1 MNPARALFHRVFA
14 LGIASVLL
22 VACQPGPDP
31 QQQQAAQAQAREQA
45 AGAMAAEFDK
55 AYAAENWN
63 LARAHGD
70 ILNAE
75 YPGSGAAE
83 RIQVRYLEAKDKAR
97 EQRET
102 LRLAGLWTY
111 QTQPFKDG
119 LQLSASLYSREPV
132 DTDGSGAH
140 PVQLI
145 FRDNPDWGRSSY
157 LVLEAGDFDCY
168 GGCKVKLKVDEA
180 DARRVDASRP
190 KTDEAIAMFIEDEAM
205 LWKTAKA
212 AKRIEIEFPVK
223 AGGSRTAV
231 FEVGGLAPEQLP
243 AWN

>member
-1 MNPARALFHRVFA
+1 MNPARATFRCVLA
-14 LGIASVLL
+14 MGAASFFL

-31 QQQQAAQAQAREQA
+31 QQQQAARAEAREQA
-45 AGAMAAEFDK
+45 AEAMAAEFDK
-55 AYAAENWN
+55 AYAEGNWN

-75 YPGSGAAE
+75 YPGSAAAE
-83 RIQVRYLEAKDKAR
+83 RIQPRYVESRDKAL

-102 LRLAGLWTY
+102 ARLAGLWTY
-111 QTQPFKDG
+111 QKQPFKDG
-119 LQLSASLYSREPV
+119 MQVSASLYAREPV

-145 FRDNPDWGRSSY
+145 FRDNPEWGRSSY

-168 GGCKVKLKVDEA
+168 GGCKVKLKVDDGEP
-180 DARRVDASRP
+180 RRVDASRP

-212 AKRIEIEFPVK
+212 AGRIEIEFPVK
-223 AGGSRTAV
+223 AGGTRSAV
-231 FEVGGLAPEQLP
+231 FEVGGLAPENLP